1 MEIKLPYCSGIKY
14 INPAAGGDNCA
25 DRTGTNNIKYQ
36 MKENYDILD
45 QVKGLN
51 YVELTP
57 ISFLQRASEVYAD
70 HPGIIYG
77 NRTST
82 WKEVSKRCRRLAD
95 GLKKLGVKQGD
106 TVSIM
111 AANTPELAEA
121 HFGVPM
127 SGGVLNAINT
137 RLDADTVAYILAHSD
152 ARVLITDT
160 HFSNVVSRALSTLDS
175 PPVVIDIVD
184 SQAPAPQTGGERL
197 GSMTYEELLAQGDEN
212 SDWGMP
218 ESEWDALTLNYTSG
232 TSGRP
237 KGVVYH
243 HRGSYLMSMGTVAAW
258 QIPKFA
264 RYLYTVPM
272 FHCNGW
278 GHVWSMAL
286 MGATLICNRVV
297 SAENIFAAMRD
308 HQITHFGA
316 APIVLAMLANAPDGI
331 KYTPDHTVQVMTA
344 GAPPPSKVLEK
355 TQQLGLNVI
364 HVYGLTETYGHVVF
378 CDWRAQWSDLTI
390 EEQAEIKSRQG
401 VRFPMMQA
409 ARVVDVNSGEMAPA
423 DGQAIGEIVLQGN
436 PIMKGY
442 YKSPEATAEAFRD
455 GWFHSGDLAVVH
467 PDGYIEIKDRL
478 KDIIISGGENIS
490 SIEVESVLYK
500 FPKVAAAAVVAM
512 PDEKWGETP
521 CAFIELKSGEE
532 STEEEVIAFCKQNMA
547 GYKRPKHVVFLE
559 LPKTSTGKIQK
570 FKLREMVADGNV

>member
-1 MEIKLPYCSGIKY
+1 M
-14 INPAAGGDNCA
+14 
-25 DRTGTNNIKYQ
+25 Q
-36 MKENYDILD
+36 ENYDILG
-45 QVKGLN
+45 QVNGLN

-82 WKEVSKRCRRLAD
+82 WKEVSKRCRRLSD
-95 GLKKLGVKQGD
+95 GLKKLGIKRGD

-127 SGGVLNAINT
+127 SGGVLNTINT
-137 RLDADTVAYILAHSD
+137 RLDTGTIAYILAHSD

-160 HFSNVVSRALSTLDS
+160 HFSDVVSRALSTLDN
-175 PPVVIDIVD
+175 PPVVIDIID
-184 SQAPAPQTGGERL
+184 DQALQHHSPLEGEPQSAIADLVGGNQRL
-197 GSMTYEELLAQGDEN
+197 GNITYEELLAQGDEN
-212 SDWGMP
+212 SDWGLP

-232 TSGRP
+232 TSGQP

-243 HRGSYLMSMGTVAAW
+243 HRGSYLMSVGTVAAW

-286 MGATLICNRVV
+286 MGGTLICNRVV
-297 SAENIFAAMRD
+297 SAENIFAAIRE

-316 APIVLAMLANAPDGI
+316 APIVLAMLANAPDEI
-331 KYTPDHTVQVMTA
+331 KYIPDHTVQVMTA

-364 HVYGLTETYGHVVF
+364 HVYGLTETFGHVLF
-378 CDWRAQWSDLTI
+378 CDWRTEWSRLTA

-401 VRFPMMQA
+401 VRFPIMQE
-409 ARVVDVNSGEMAPA
+409 ARVIDVNSGKMVPA
-423 DGQAIGEIVLQGN
+423 DGQTIGEIVLRGN

-442 YKSPEATAEAFRD
+442 YKSPQATAEAFRD

-467 PDGYIEIKDRL
+467 PDGYMEVKDRL

-500 FPKVAAAAVVAM
+500 FPSVAAAAVVAK

-521 CAFIELKSGEE
+521 CAFVELKPGEE
-532 STEEEVIAFCKQNMA
+532 ATEEEIIAFCRQNMA
-547 GYKRPKHVVFLE
+547 SYKRPKQIVFME

-570 FKLREMVADGNV
+570 FKLRQMVTES